1 MYVSVKKCLGKR
13 TCKFSAVAAKIFFPQ
28 VSSLERNV
36 IILGIKMC
44 PHLHSSQR
52 SFSQASSAV
61 GALENFLNQINSRR
75 NKTEKTFSPSCRKG
89 LLGYSLTAS
98 YRKQW
103 Q

>member
-13 TCKFSAVAAKIFFPQ
+13 TCEFSAVALKIFFPR

-61 GALENFLNQINSRR
+61 GVLETLSTVAAFNLRPPIT
-75 NKTEKTFSPSCRKG
+75 KDYIP
-89 LLGYSLTAS
+89 
-98 YRKQW
+98 
-103 Q
+103 

>member
-13 TCKFSAVAAKIFFPQ
+13 TCEFSAVALKIFFPR

-61 GALENFLNQINSRR
+61 GILESYFYAAHVILLLWALI
-75 NKTEKTFSPSCRKG
+75 PSFT
-89 LLGYSLTAS
+89 LESIFA
-98 YRKQW
+98 
-103 Q
+103 